1 MDLMEDEELFLPR
14 RWNGIDFSVSL
25 GKLFRYYIEK
35 IGKSGVKKE
44 EEEKIERICFLI
56 LKSVEM
62 YLNGFTAYAYDAFCE
77 MMDLLENV
85 PLKLEGGGFPELFRI
100 VGVRENR
107 IFPGT
112 RVFHVPYTLRSKVS
126 AGRYSIAGCPSL
138 YLGTS
143 LELCSQ
149 EVKLDLGKGLGLASR
164 FRIREDKEEIQIL
177 EMALKPQDFT
187 GKGNR
192 LIPQGSLTSEVRSHY
207 LLWYPVIAACSFIRV
222 HREESFT
229 VEYIVPQLLMQWVR
243 RRMTGSGLIGLR
255 YFSCVSVRA
264 SQMGFNYIF
273 PASGKMISLEKPYCP
288 VLTHFFDMTDPV
300 FLQEYETLGECE
312 KDLINHRRPHPVIF
326 K

>member
-62 YLNGFTAYAYDAFCE
+62 
-77 MMDLLENV
+77 
-85 PLKLEGGGFPELFRI
+85 
-100 VGVRENR
+100 
-107 IFPGT
+107 
-112 RVFHVPYTLRSKVS
+112 
-126 AGRYSIAGCPSL
+126 
-138 YLGTS
+138 
-143 LELCSQ
+143 
-149 EVKLDLGKGLGLASR
+149 
-164 FRIREDKEEIQIL
+164 
-177 EMALKPQDFT
+177 ALKPQDFT

-192 LIPQGSLTSEVRSHY
+192 LIPQGSLTEEVRSHY

-243 RRMTGSGLIGLR
+243 HRMTGSGLIGLR

-312 KDLINHRRPHPVIF
+312 KDLISHRRPHPVIF